1 MANTITQDQLTPIVR
16 ALLRMIANLSIDNAA
31 TQSVILLC
39 SAEAASALV
48 PTRDA
53 IRRQWKP
60 ILDSLEQSTPESVE
74 DMLRKF
80 EGPVQ

>member
-1 MANTITQDQLTPIVR
+1 MANIITQDQLTPIVR

-31 TQSVILLC
+31 TLSVILLY
-39 SAEAASALV
+39 SAEAASALG

-60 ILDSLEQSTPESVE
+60 ILDSLEQSTPESIE
-74 DMLRKF
+74 EMLRKF
-80 EGPVQ
+80 EGPAQ